1 MEVSRIL
8 QNKLAAKK
16 NSQVTSKKM
25 KAKAPASSAESRSWP
40 RSHSALR
47 QNSGQ
52 HERCGS
58 GNERWFWRR
67 GHSVCVLRYQFIQ
80 WGKTHLRNVN
90 TMSHHYECISCK
102 SEYEISKMIFEC
114 PKCND
119 LLDIKYDYERIAS
132 LISPRLWRKRDFS
145 VWRYRELIPIDPQT
159 RVVSLGEG
167 GTGLHKSEH
176 LADDLK
182 IATFG
187 IKFEGE
193 NPTGSFK
200 DRGMTVGISK
210 AIEVHAKMV
219 ACASTG
225 NTSASL
231 AAYAARAGLT
241 CIVLIPAGKISRGKL
256 AQAIVHGARIL
267 EIQGNFD
274 DALRTIIEIARR
286 NPSVVLLNSVNPY
299 RIEGQ
304 KTLAFEVCD
313 QMKFKPPDVVIVPVG
328 NAGNISAIWKGFEE
342 LRRVRLI
349 DKSPRLVGIQAER
362 AAPIASVINE
372 KVQWFE
378 T

>member
-1 MEVSRIL
+1 M
-8 QNKLAAKK
+8 
-16 NSQVTSKKM
+16 
-25 KAKAPASSAESRSWP
+25 
-40 RSHSALR
+40 
-47 QNSGQ
+47 
-52 HERCGS
+52 
-58 GNERWFWRR
+58 
-67 GHSVCVLRYQFIQ
+67 CVLRYQIIQ
-80 WGKTHLRNVN
+80 WDKTHLRNVN

-102 SEYEISKMIFEC
+102 SEYETSKMIFEC

-132 LISPRLWRKRDFS
+132 LINPRLWRKRNFS
-145 VWRYRELIPIDPQT
+145 VWRYRELIPINPQT

-210 AIEVHAKMV
+210 AVEVHAKMV

-286 NPSVVLLNSVNPY
+286 NPSV
-299 RIEGQ
+299 
-304 KTLAFEVCD
+304 
-313 QMKFKPPDVVIVPVG
+313 
-328 NAGNISAIWKGFEE
+328 GF
-342 LRRVRLI
+342 
-349 DKSPRLVGIQAER
+349 
-362 AAPIASVINE
+362 
-372 KVQWFE
+372 
-378 T
+378 